1 MFSEFWC
8 SGEALPLYIRN
19 RQRLIVCIAEPGG
32 EVTMSIHVPNLSLI
46 KPRQFHGHH
55 PHNNLKTPS

>member
-46 KPRQFHGHH
+46 KPRQFHGH
-55 PHNNLKTPS
+55 TPT